1 MVFSSSTF
9 LLVFLPLLLI
19 LYFVCNRLRWRN
31 SILLIASLLFYAW
44 GEPIW
49 ICALLA
55 ITALNYAL
63 AFAIGSARR
72 GKRLLLSLA
81 VAASLAALIWFK
93 YAAFFVNTFTALL
106 GIAYTLPTQHLPI
119 GISFYTFQIIT
130 YTVDVY
136 RGDAQVQRNP
146 LRLLLYVCCFPQL
159 IAGPIV
165 RYGDVE
171 QALSSRSVTLDDF
184 TSGMMRFMMGL
195 GKKVLLANLI
205 GQILLET
212 TSAGGGAELSF
223 FGAWF
228 SALLYCMQLYFDF
241 AAYSDMA
248 IGLGRVLGFRYREN
262 FLHPYASSSYTDF
275 WHRWH
280 ISLTDFFLHYL
291 YIPLG
296 GNRRGTARTIL
307 NMAIVWLLT
316 GLWHGAGMNFVLWG
330 LYNFTVLTLE
340 RFVLQR
346 FIEKRPKAVGYVLTT
361 AISAIGFVLFSH
373 TDLAA
378 AVTHILAMFGLAPST
393 SGGLHFVALVD
404 DALLTVLKKYTLFP
418 FLAAAFC
425 APLGSYFNTL
435 LRPHPRLQKAAAIL
449 QPVALSAV
457 FLLSLMFLI
466 GQSYNP
472 FIYFRF

>member
-31 SILLIASLLFYAW
+31 AILLLASLLFYAW
-44 GEPIW
+44 GEPVW
-49 ICALLA
+49 ILALLA
-55 ITALNYAL
+55 VTGLNYGL
-63 AFAIGSARR
+63 AFAIGGAGR
-72 GKRLLLSLA
+72 GKKLLLALA
-81 VAASLAALIWFK
+81 LAASLSALIWFK
-93 YAAFFVNTFTALL
+93 YAAFFVNTCTDLF
-106 GIAYTLPTQHLPI
+106 GIDYTMPTQHLPI

-136 RGDAQVQRNP
+136 RGDAKVQRNP

-171 QALSSRSVTLDDF
+171 QALSARSVTLDDF
-184 TSGMMRFMMGL
+184 TAGMMRFVKGL

-205 GQILLET
+205 GQILQET
-212 TSAGGGAELSF
+212 TLAGGGTELSF

-241 AAYSDMA
+241 SAYSDMA
-248 IGLGRVLGFRYREN
+248 IGMGRVLGFRYKEN

-296 GNRRGTARTIL
+296 GNRRGLARTIL

-330 LYNFTVLTLE
+330 LYNFAVLALE
-340 RFVLQR
+340 RFVLQK
-346 FIEKRPKAVGYVLTT
+346 FIQRRPKALGYVLTVT
-361 AISAIGFVLFSH
+361 IAAIGFVLFSY

-378 AVTHILAMFGLAPST
+378 AGTHILAMFGLAPT
-393 SGGLHFVALVD
+393 AGGGLHFVALAD
-404 DALLTVLKKYTLFP
+404 DALLAALRKYTVFP

-425 APLGSYFNTL
+425 APLGSYCRAL
-435 LRPHPRLQKAAAIL
+435 LSPHPRLQKTAAIL